1 EQAAAEN
8 AAREAAAREAAARD
22 RAAREQAQRE
32 RLAAEQAARDA
43 AAREQAAREAGQR
56 EAAMR
61 EQAAREAAARE
72 QMLREQAAREAAQRE
87 AAQREAALRD
97 QAARDAAQREAAAR
111 EAAQREAAQ
120 REAAAREAAQRQQQ
134 AALARLDLRAAAQ
147 SIAATTP
154 CSLIAWS
161 ASDRQLTL
169 AGVVRR
175 GDDAAIRRTLAE
187 RGVPE
192 DSARL
197 SLTPFDGAFC
207 DALDLLRPVIGP
219 AGAAPGVT
227 VVGQTP
233 LQNGELMRLDV
244 QMPDWPA
251 HLYVAYFMH
260 SGEVANLVPS
270 ALQTAG
276 AQIRLGEPQG
286 NFPGWQVDEPYG
298 TDLAVVITS
307 DRPLFGNSRPVVERQ
322 ADYVAALGAALRSAR
337 ATGTRVVV
345 RPVVVE
351 TVARR

>member
-1 EQAAAEN
+1 MLRDQAAREQAAREQAERDRLAREQAARDQAAREQAARDQAAQRDM
-8 AAREAAAREAAARD
+8 AAREAAAREQAERD
-22 RAAREQAQRE
+22 RLAR
-32 RLAAEQAARDA
+32 EQAARDA
-43 AAREQAAREAGQR
+43 AAREQ
-56 EAAMR
+56 
-61 EQAAREAAARE
+61 
-72 QMLREQAAREAAQRE
+72 
-87 AAQREAALRD
+87 
-97 QAARDAAQREAAAR
+97 
-111 EAAQREAAQ
+111 
-120 REAAAREAAQRQQQ
+120 AAREAAQRQQQ

-147 SIAATTP
+147 SIAASTP

-175 GDDAAIRRTLAE
+175 GDDAGIRRTLAE

-192 DSARL
+192 DAARL
-197 SLTPFDGAFC
+197 ALTPFDGAFC

-219 AGAAPGVT
+219 AGAAPGVS

-233 LQNGELMRLDV
+233 LAKGELMRLDV

-276 AQIRLGEPQG
+276 AQVRLGEPQG

-298 TDLAVVITS
+298 TDLAVVIAS

-322 ADYVAALGAALRSAR
+322 SDYVAALGAALRNAR
-337 ATGTRVVV
+337 ASGTRVVV

-351 TVARR
+351 TVPQR